1 MVVVDVVLETCDV
14 LEFTAWP
21 IAEPSSDRLLVLS
34 GQMSSAEVG
43 TAIAV
48 IFSYNRISVDSI
60 RDLTADLLNEHLAE
74 AEALIAPGGLCFRDT
89 ATNVQV
95 VPGCCFGLEN
105 WRDWWDVVRGQDL
118 WLGHDPTPQLEHHD
132 QVIWLRQSDQDSS
145 PPIKISR
152 NELPSLLISAQQQLS
167 TFLALVQQW
176 TTNTAPSLTDRLV
189 AALDEHLR
197 INQ

>member
-1 MVVVDVVLETCDV
+1 MLVVDVVLETYDV

-21 IAEPSSDRLLVLS
+21 IAEPSSDRRLVLS
-34 GQMSSAEVG
+34 GQMSPAEVG

-48 IFSYNRISVDSI
+48 IFSYNRISVDSV
-60 RDLTADLLNEHLAE
+60 RDLTADLLDEHLAE

-89 ATNVQV
+89 TTHVQV
-95 VPGCCFGLEN
+95 APGCCFGLEN
-105 WRDWWDVVRGQDL
+105 WRDWWDVARGQDL

-132 QVIWLRQSDQDSS
+132 QAICLRQSDQDDSQFIEI
-145 PPIKISR
+145 PL

-167 TFLALVQQW
+167 SFLTLVQQW
-176 TTNTAPSLTDRLV
+176 TTNTAPSLTNRLV

-197 INQ
+197 INK